1 MISKC
6 ANPECPASFH
16 YLHEGK
22 LYGFR
27 REHGAAAL
35 PAGAQT
41 EWYWLCSRCARTLAL
56 DPSGELVPVAERPAA
71 VHTHREAA

>member
-6 ANPECPASFH
+6 ANPVCPASFH

-27 REHGAAAL
+27 REHGAGAL

-41 EWYWLCSRCARTLAL
+41 EWYWLCSRCARTLSL
-56 DPSGELVPVAERPAA
+56 NPSGELVPAAERPAA
-71 VHTHREAA
+71 EHAQREAA